1 MQLDWTSADDIVA
14 VKAASP
20 AGDGFEL
27 VLGADVC
34 YGQQALPALFSCAAA
49 LLARTSTAV
58 FLLGERSCSLDST
71 SEWPLSAVQS
81 TCQQADAYLQH
92 DSTAFPNTWR
102 MDFLAAGYVSRA
114 KLIDRLLMVEAERAG
129 LSVQELP
136 GTRTLMDGSLEG
148 VIYHMHW
155 P

>member
-1 MQLDWTSADDIVA
+1 MA

-49 LLARTSTAV
+49 LLARTSTAA
-58 FLLGERSCSLDST
+58 FLLGKHSCSLNST
-71 SEWPLSAVQS
+71 SEMLSAMQS
-81 TCQQADAYLQH
+81 MCQQADACRQH
-92 DSTAFPNTWR
+92 YSTAFPNTWR
-102 MDFLAAGYVSRA
+102 MGFPAAGYVSRA
-114 KLIDRLLMVEAERAG
+114 KVIDRLLMVEAKRAG
-129 LSVQELP
+129 LSIQELP

-148 VIYHMHW
+148 VIYHLHW